1 MSTMASKRIRQ
12 LLATAIIVASMAI
25 AGTVALKQFRSAQ
38 PESVPRNSSPE
49 IDMSASGAE
58 FSEMRG
64 DTKLWSLTAKKAEY
78 DKKSG
83 LIHLEEVHT
92 EIYEGKGK
100 GMAITS
106 QSGIYN
112 EGSRIVQMKGKV
124 HVVTK
129 RGMVLDTDFLE
140 YRSAEGV
147 VLTDR
152 PIRVTDGRLTLTAQ
166 GMYLIIKDEQVRFHH
181 QIQAVIEG
189 HHAQR

>member
-1 MSTMASKRIRQ
+1 MASKRIRQ
-12 LLATAIIVASMAI
+12 VLATAIIVVSVTI
-25 AGTVALKQFRSAQ
+25 AGTVALKLFRLAQ
-38 PESVPRNSSPE
+38 PETDPRNSSLA
-49 IDMSASGAE
+49 IDMSASRAE

-100 GMAITS
+100 GMVITS

-112 EGSRIVQMKGKV
+112 ERLRIVQMKGKV

-152 PIRVTDGRLTLTAQ
+152 PIRVTDDRLTLTAQ
-166 GMYLIIKDEQVRFHH
+166 GMYLTVKDEQAHFNH
-181 QIQAVIEG
+181 QIQAVIKG
-189 HHAQR
+189 HNEKR

>member
-1 MSTMASKRIRQ
+1 
-12 LLATAIIVASMAI
+12 
-25 AGTVALKQFRSAQ
+25 
-38 PESVPRNSSPE
+38 
-49 IDMSASGAE
+49 
-58 FSEMRG
+58 
-64 DTKLWSLTAKKAEY
+64 
-78 DKKSG
+78 
-83 LIHLEEVHT
+83 
-92 EIYEGKGK
+92 
-100 GMAITS
+100 MAITS

>member
-1 MSTMASKRIRQ
+1 MASKRIRQ
-12 LLATAIIVASMAI
+12 LLATAIIVASVAI

-49 IDMSASGAE
+49 IDMAMAGAA
-58 FSEMRG
+58 FSEMQG
-64 DTKLWSLTAKKAEY
+64 DTKLWSLTAEKAEY
-78 DKKSG
+78 NKESGSVRLKKVS
-83 LIHLEEVHT
+83 T

-106 QSGIYN
+106 QSGSYN
-112 EGSRIVQMKGKV
+112 EGLRIVRMNGQV
-124 HVVTK
+124 HIVTK

-152 PIRVTDGRLTLTAQ
+152 PVRVTDGRLTLTAQ
-166 GMYLIIKDEQVRFHH
+166 GMDLIIKDEQVRFHH